1 MDESELAPFGGA
13 DRALETQAPVYDEGA
28 VNAFPAGIAP
38 DHQEAAMRIQANPPA
53 SATLPAAPTKSSRT
67 PHTPAMKAAAAP
79 AAAKP
84 AAKPATVASP
94 AKAAEVAAAPETYG
108 GAGSLLDAE
117 A

>member
-1 MDESELAPFGGA
+1 
-13 DRALETQAPVYDEGA
+13 
-28 VNAFPAGIAP
+28 
-38 DHQEAAMRIQANPPA
+38 MRIQANPTVA
-53 SATLPAAPTKSSRT
+53 ATVPAATTKSSRT
-67 PHTPAMKAAAAP
+67 PHAPAMKSTAAP

>member
-1 MDESELAPFGGA
+1 
-13 DRALETQAPVYDEGA
+13 
-28 VNAFPAGIAP
+28 
-38 DHQEAAMRIQANPPA
+38 MRIQANPTA
-53 SATLPAAPTKSSRT
+53 AAAPTKSSRT
-67 PHTPAMKAAAAP
+67 PHTPAMKAAP